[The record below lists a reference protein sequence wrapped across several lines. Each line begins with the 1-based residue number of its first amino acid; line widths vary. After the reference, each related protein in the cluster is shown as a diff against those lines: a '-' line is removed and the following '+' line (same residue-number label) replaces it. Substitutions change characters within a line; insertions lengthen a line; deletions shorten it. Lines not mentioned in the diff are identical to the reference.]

1 MPRPIAPAP
10 SLAER
15 LQTTAGHPRTRAGTV
30 AGLLAAFV
38 VMGVVAART
47 HTPTV
52 DEFVYL
58 PAGLYHLRTFDLSY
72 DPTNPPLLKM
82 AMALPLLAMDV
93 RVDLDPQW
101 RRDFGGWGPWVFGD
115 HFMDENHAHYQD
127 AFFGARLVVLAI
139 GVVGGLLLFARARAL
154 LTPAAALAALA
165 LYCTMPVVV
174 AHASLAT
181 LDVGLTV
188 LVFAAF
194 CALDR
199 FTRDGALWWAAAAGA
214 LVGLAFATK
223 GTAAIFI
230 PLVPV
235 LAAVA
240 WRRWDSDRVVLLVQ
254 GLLLSGF
261 AAWWV
266 LQAVYGFSGFPLPA
280 PVLEG
285 IRFQAAAGSG
295 GEFPAFLDGEWSSKG
310 WWYYNLV
317 ALLYKTPLP
326 ALLLMAIGGVTV
338 ARRVGRGPGD
348 LWIVLPPL
356 LLLYVLSFHYVK
368 NYGVRYMLPALP
380 FLVLLAGHGVDWLLR
395 KGQAGAIA
403 AALLLAWQVAGCVA
417 ATPHQLAWFNVLG
430 GGPDRARRHLL
441 DSNLDWG
448 QDLGRLK
455 GYMEE
460 RGLASICLG
469 YFGHVDPRVYGIDF
483 TLPPP
488 TPTPG
493 VCAISA
499 NFLAGYPYAITWAGP
514 GVKGVRRNQWAWY
527 DRLTP
532 VARVGASIYVF
543 DVSAADATP

>member
-10 SLAER
+10 SIAEC
-15 LQTTAGHPRTRAGTV
+15 LQATANHPRVRTATV

-38 VMGVVAART
+38 LMGIVAART

-58 PAGLYHLRTFDLSY
+58 PAGLYHLRTFDLSF

-93 RVDLDPQW
+93 GVDLDPQW

-115 HFMDENHAHYQD
+115 HFMDQNHAHYLD
-127 AFFGARLVVLAI
+127 AYFAARLVVLAI

-154 LTPAAALAALA
+154 LTPAGALAALA
-165 LYCTMPVVV
+165 LYCTMPVIV

-188 LVFAAF
+188 LVFGVF
-194 CALDR
+194 CALER
-199 FTRDGALWWAAAAGA
+199 FTRDGGLWWAAAAGA

-235 LAAVA
+235 LAAVG
-240 WRRWDSDRVVLLVQ
+240 WRGWDRARVLLLVQ

-266 LQAVYGFSGFPLPA
+266 LQAVYGFSGFPLPG
-280 PVLEG
+280 PVVEG
-285 IRFQAAAGSG
+285 LRFQAAAGSG
-295 GEFPAFLDGEWSSKG
+295 GEFPAFLDGEWSSRG

-326 ALLLMAIGGVTV
+326 ALLLMVLGGVVV
-338 ARRVGRGPGD
+338 ARRLGRGAGD

-380 FLVLLAGHGVDWLLR
+380 FLVLLAGHGVDWLLQ
-395 KGQAGAIA
+395 KGRAGAIVA
-403 AALLLAWQVAGCVA
+403 AALLAWQVADGVL
-417 ATPHQLAWFNVLG
+417 ATPQQLAWFNVLG
-430 GGPDRARRHLL
+430 GGPERARRHLL

-448 QDLGRLK
+448 QDLGRLAAFTR
-455 GYMEE
+455 E
-460 RGLASICLG
+460 RGLGSICLG
-469 YFGHVDPRVYGIDF
+469 YFGHVDPQVYGIDF
-483 TLPPP
+483 TLPPLR
-488 TPTPG
+488 PTPG
-493 VCAISA
+493 LCAISA

-514 GVKGVRRNQWAWY
+514 GVHGVRRNQWAWY

-543 DVSAADATP
+543 DVSAADARP

>member
-1 MPRPIAPAP
+1 
-10 SLAER
+10 
-15 LQTTAGHPRTRAGTV
+15 
-30 AGLLAAFV
+30 
-38 VMGVVAART
+38 MGVVAART

-72 DPTNPPLLKM
+72 DTTNPPLLKM
-82 AMALPLLAMDV
+82 AMALPLLAIDV
-93 RVDLDPQW
+93 DVDLDPQW

-115 HFMDENHAHYQD
+115 HFMDQNHARYLD
-127 AFFGARLVVLAI
+127 AFFAARLVVLAI
-139 GVVGGLLLFARARAL
+139 GVAGGLLVFARARAL
-154 LTPAAALAALA
+154 LTPAGALAALA
-165 LYCTMPVVV
+165 LYCTMPAIV

-199 FTRDGALWWAAAAGA
+199 FRRDGGLWWAAAAGA
-214 LVGLAFATK
+214 LVGLAFASK

-235 LAAVA
+235 LAAIG
-240 WRRWDSDRVVLLVQ
+240 WRRWDSDGVMLLVQ

-266 LQAVYGFSGFPLPA
+266 LQAVYGFSGFPLPE
-280 PVLEG
+280 PVLAG
-285 IRFQAAAGSG
+285 IRFQTAAGAG
-295 GEFPAFLDGEWSSKG
+295 GEYPAFLNGEWSSKG

-326 ALLLMAIGGVTV
+326 SLVLMALGGVAL
-338 ARRVGRGPGD
+338 ARRLGRGEGD
-348 LWIVLPPL
+348 LWILLPPL

-380 FLVLLAGHGVDWLLR
+380 FLVLLAGHGVDWLR
-395 KGQAGAIA
+395 RRGRAGELCV
-403 AALLLAWQVAGCVA
+403 ALLLVWQLASCVL

-448 QDLGRLK
+448 QDLGRLR
-455 GYMEE
+455 GFMQE
-460 RGLASICLG
+460 RGVTSICLG
-469 YFGHVDPRVYGIDF
+469 YFGHVDPQVYGIDY
-483 TLPPP
+483 TLPETPP
-488 TPTPG
+488 APG
-493 VCAISA
+493 LCAISA
-499 NFLAGYPYAITWAGP
+499 NFLAGYPYAITFAGP
-514 GVKGVRRNQWAWY
+514 GVRSVRRHQWSAY
-527 DRLTP
+527 DRSTP
-532 VARVGASIYVF
+532 VARLGASLYVF
-543 DVSAADATP
+543 DVAADASP